1 MILERSAVLRLLTVF
16 LFYFTQGVPIGLFY
30 FAIPAWLGASGAS
43 PAEIAGVVGAA
54 SLPWSLKLINGFIMD
69 RYTFLPMGRRRIWII
84 GAQGVMMAGLLIGAA
99 ISPDSSDIW
108 LLSALAFAV
117 NSATTFQ
124 DVAIDGLAI
133 DIMTDDERTKAS
145 GIMFGAQ
152 TLGFSSA
159 TFFNGK
165 LLDAYGISAAYAGSA
180 FVIGLVLLYGVLM
193 RERAGERR
201 LPWSSGKAHPRN
213 LDIQVDAWW
222 PLLRD
227 SFKALLAPISIYM
240 LFVLVSR
247 SLIAGAGES
256 FHPVLSAETLGWQAS
271 DYTDLTSSAQ
281 LAAGVAGLVV
291 GGWLISK
298 IGNQRAL
305 IGLLA
310 ILVGVLVW
318 FVSDPDSWSEPWRF
332 RALIWT
338 VEFTGLFIAI
348 AMIPM
353 AMRLCLPA
361 VAATQF
367 TIYMAVGNFGRPIGA
382 AIAAATA
389 GAGNPVTMYWVI
401 AGIYAAIMVS
411 LLFIKVK
418 GIAPEAGE
426 EAVEQTHPVTA
437 ETPNPVED

>member
-1 MILERSAVLRLLTVF
+1 MILERSAALRLLTVF

-30 FAIPAWLGASGAS
+30 FAIPAWLGANGAS
-43 PAEIAGVVGAA
+43 AAQIAGVVGAA
-54 SLPWSLKLINGFIMD
+54 SLPWSLKLVNGFIMD

-84 GAQGVMMAGLLIGAA
+84 GAQAVMMAALLTGAA
-99 ISPDSSDIW
+99 LSPAATDIW
-108 LLSALAFAV
+108 LLSALAFAA

-133 DIMTDDERTKAS
+133 DIMNDEERTKAS

-159 TFFNGK
+159 TFFNGQ

-180 FVIGLVLLYGVLM
+180 FVIALVLLYGILM
-193 RERAGERR
+193 REREGERR
-201 LPWSSGKAHPRN
+201 LPWSDGSAHPRN
-213 LDIQVDAWW
+213 LGIQVEAWW

-256 FHPVLSAETLGWQAS
+256 FHPVLSAENLGWQAS

-281 LAAGVAGLVV
+281 LVAGIAGLVV
-291 GGWLISK
+291 GGWLVSK

-310 ILVGVLVW
+310 ILVGVIVW
-318 FVSDPDSWSEPWRF
+318 FVSSPDQWGEAWRF
-332 RALIWT
+332 RVLIWT

-389 GAGNPVTMYWVI
+389 GSGDPVSMYWVI
-401 AGIYAAIMVS
+401 AAIYAAILVS

-418 GIAPEAGE
+418 GVAPEAGA
-426 EAVEQTHPVTA
+426 EAVEREIPVSVSEA
-437 ETPNPVED
+437 NPVEE